1 MENQEAVI
9 IYSFHHPAS
18 PSRSL
23 PHYVNIASEHSCPRG
38 RFSFCATLME
48 NNLMTKILKV
58 GIAAAV
64 IALGAGCTD
73 LKPLQAEV
81 DSLKSQVSRLSGDL
95 GSVKS
100 TADDASRAAASAQQ
114 AATSAQN
121 TANQA
126 LSAAQAAQ
134 TCCTENRE
142 RMDRMFEKSMSK

>member
-1 MENQEAVI
+1 MRAV
-9 IYSFHHPAS
+9 SF
-18 PSRSL
+18 R
-23 PHYVNIASEHSCPRG
+23 
-38 RFSFCATLME
+38 ATLME

-81 DSLKSQVSRLSGDL
+81 DSLKSQVSRLSGDVA
-95 GSVKS
+95 SVKS